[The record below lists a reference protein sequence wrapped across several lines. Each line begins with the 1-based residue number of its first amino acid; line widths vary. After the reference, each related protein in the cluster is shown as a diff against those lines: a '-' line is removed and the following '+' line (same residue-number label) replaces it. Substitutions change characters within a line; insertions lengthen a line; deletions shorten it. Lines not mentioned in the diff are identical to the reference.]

1 MASAP
6 DQLSRAACDEL
17 AARHGVAVKD
27 SLFDVLGAGDGTVA
41 KAAVVRFCQ
50 LDALAHGT
58 CGGAA
63 AAPKTPKAARKTAR
77 EVVRRTL
84 LAKGASRLSKDKG
97 SGRVSDSSV
106 AGIGVAGKA
115 SLGAVGE
122 GSGRVSNEGRARR
135 GTLPKERDAP
145 ADVDGATVAPPQRR
159 RTPSMY
165 LGGAPRE
172 SESEKR
178 LRESIRALG
187 AETRIRMELDRAT
200 AKERRQ
206 KRLEALRVQAEQALA
221 SLEELPE
228 VEKRRVR
235 NQGILSLYT
244 PENLT
249 KREKIRED
257 PRVENI
263 LGKWWAASLR
273 YDDKDRDEG
282 LNRGEYA
289 AWHARLLA
297 LYAALGLDDDPL
309 TDAEKNKILEEDFA
323 LDSGGAKVVDE
334 EKFLHAVFQVADQ
347 WVEQIDAAQYAEFLE
362 RAYDVVY
369 RELVDADA
377 IKPPDSWLT
386 HVKGK
391 AHRPWDLSRTCD
403 FAAEMY
409 RLKLEGRGKP
419 KVWGQTLSRFV
430 LSHIKER
437 FGPGNYRKQL
447 SGFVQRILQ
456 VVEAPPEDPAIFAWL
471 LLFAQLAGFH
481 SRSSRLPALP
491 PAAEQYV
498 LDTLAASAELISEDS
513 TYSLRACMSS
523 PATKGLVGHVRADAA
538 KKLLLALLKK
548 APFEDE
554 PPEFAKAMESA
565 FRSIVSSKS
574 VGQAELLTLVAAGYV
589 AASCPGVLRAD

>member
-1 MASAP
+1 MGAAASVERALAAAP

-27 SLFDVLGAGDGTVA
+27 SLFDVLGAGNGTVA

-58 CGGAA
+58 CGAAA

-84 LAKGASRLSKDKG
+84 LAKGSGRLSKDKG
-97 SGRVSDSSV
+97 SRMG
-106 AGIGVAGKA
+106 
-115 SLGAVGE
+115 
-122 GSGRVSNEGRARR
+122 EGRARR
-135 GTLPKERDAP
+135 GTLPKEKDAP

-235 NQGILSLYT
+235 NQGILALYT
-244 PENLT
+244 PENLV

-282 LNRGEYA
+282 LNRSEYA

-309 TDAEKNKILEEDFA
+309 TDAEKNRILEEDFA

-347 WVEQIDAAQYAEFLE
+347 WVENIDAAQYAEFLE

-386 HVKGK
+386 HLKGK
-391 AHRPWDLSRTCD
+391 AHKPWELHRTCE

-419 KVWGQTLSRFV
+419 KVWGQTLGRFV

-447 SGFVQRILQ
+447 GGFVQRILQ

-498 LDTLAASAELISEDS
+498 LDTLAASAELISEDDP
-513 TYSLRACMSS
+513 TYALTACMSS
-523 PATKGLVGHVRADAA
+523 PATKALVGHIRADAA
-538 KKLLLALLKK
+538 KKLLLSLLKK
-548 APFEDE
+548 EPFEDE

-565 FRSIVSSKS
+565 FRSIVADKK
-574 VGQAELLTLVAAGYV
+574 VGQAEILTLVAAGYV

>member
-1 MASAP
+1 MGAASSVERALAAAP

-27 SLFDVLGAGDGTVA
+27 SLFDVLGAGNGTVA

-50 LDALAHGT
+50 LDALAHGS
-58 CGGAA
+58 CGAA
-63 AAPKTPKAARKTAR
+63 AAAPRTPKAARKTAR

-84 LAKGASRLSKDKG
+84 LAKGSGRLSKGKG
-97 SGRVSDSSV
+97 TMG
-106 AGIGVAGKA
+106 
-115 SLGAVGE
+115 
-122 GSGRVSNEGRARR
+122 EGRARR
-135 GTLPKERDAP
+135 GTLPKEKDAP

-235 NQGILSLYT
+235 NQGILSLYS
-244 PENLT
+244 PENLM

-282 LNRGEYA
+282 LNRSEYA

-323 LDSGGAKVVDE
+323 LDSGGSRIVDE
-334 EKFLHAVFQVADQ
+334 EKFLSAPVA
-347 WVEQIDAAQYAEFLE
+347 
-362 RAYDVVY
+362 RA
-369 RELVDADA
+369 
-377 IKPPDSWLT
+377 K
-386 HVKGK
+386 
-391 AHRPWDLSRTCD
+391 
-403 FAAEMY
+403 
-409 RLKLEGRGKP
+409 
-419 KVWGQTLSRFV
+419 
-430 LSHIKER
+430 
-437 FGPGNYRKQL
+437 
-447 SGFVQRILQ
+447 
-456 VVEAPPEDPAIFAWL
+456 
-471 LLFAQLAGFH
+471 LAGPFVP
-481 SRSSRLPALP
+481 SWRDSSG
-491 PAAEQYV
+491 
-498 LDTLAASAELISEDS
+498 SM
-513 TYSLRACMSS
+513 SLQRR
-523 PATKGLVGHVRADAA
+523 T
-538 KKLLLALLKK
+538 
-548 APFEDE
+548 
-554 PPEFAKAMESA
+554 
-565 FRSIVSSKS
+565 
-574 VGQAELLTLVAAGYV
+574 
-589 AASCPGVLRAD
+589 

>member
-1 MASAP
+1 MGAAASVERALAAAP

-27 SLFDVLGAGDGTVA
+27 SLFDVLGAGNGTVA

-58 CGGAA
+58 CGAA

-84 LAKGASRLSKDKG
+84 LAKGSGRLSKDKG
-97 SGRVSDSSV
+97 AGR
-106 AGIGVAGKA
+106 A
-115 SLGAVGE
+115 SNGTMDAVG
-122 GSGRVSNEGRARR
+122 EGRARR
-135 GTLPKERDAP
+135 GTLPKEKDAP

-244 PENLT
+244 PENLV

-282 LNRGEYA
+282 LNRSEYA
-289 AWHARLLA
+289 AWHSRLLA

-309 TDAEKNKILEEDFA
+309 TDAEKNRILEEDFA

-347 WVEQIDAAQYAEFLE
+347 WVENIDAAQYAEFLE

-386 HVKGK
+386 HLKGK
-391 AHRPWDLSRTCD
+391 ALKPWDLNRTCE

-419 KVWGQTLSRFV
+419 KVWGQTLGRFV

-498 LDTLAASAELISEDS
+498 LDTLAASAELISEDDP
-513 TYSLRACMSS
+513 TYSLTACMER
-523 PATKGLVGHVRADAA
+523 PGNKALVGHIRADAA
-538 KKLLLALLKK
+538 KKLLLSLLKK
-548 APFEDE
+548 EPFENE

-565 FRSIVSSKS
+565 FRSIVSNKS
-574 VGQAELLTLVAAGYV
+574 VGQAVLLTLVAAGYV

>member
-1 MASAP
+1 MGAAASVERALAAAP

-27 SLFDVLGAGDGTVA
+27 SLFDVLGAGNGTVA

-84 LAKGASRLSKDKG
+84 LAKGSGRLSKDKG
-97 SGRVSDSSV
+97 RSMG
-106 AGIGVAGKA
+106 
-115 SLGAVGE
+115 
-122 GSGRVSNEGRARR
+122 EGRARR
-135 GTLPKERDAP
+135 GTLPKEKDAP
-145 ADVDGATVAPPQRR
+145 ADLPDGATVAPPQRR

-235 NQGILSLYT
+235 NQGILSLYS
-244 PENLT
+244 PENLM

-273 YDDKDRDEG
+273 FDDKDRDEG
-282 LNRGEYA
+282 LNRSEYA

-323 LDSGGAKVVDE
+323 LDSGGTNVCPRPRYACA
-334 EKFLHAVFQVADQ
+334 HATP
-347 WVEQIDAAQYAEFLE
+347 EAARRRRQAGPRHPLPRQARRQRCSLE
-362 RAYDVVY
+362 RPIV
-369 RELVDADA
+369 
-377 IKPPDSWLT
+377 
-386 HVKGK
+386 
-391 AHRPWDLSRTCD
+391 
-403 FAAEMY
+403 
-409 RLKLEGRGKP
+409 
-419 KVWGQTLSRFV
+419 
-430 LSHIKER
+430 
-437 FGPGNYRKQL
+437 
-447 SGFVQRILQ
+447 
-456 VVEAPPEDPAIFAWL
+456 
-471 LLFAQLAGFH
+471 LAGH
-481 SRSSRLPALP
+481 
-491 PAAEQYV
+491 
-498 LDTLAASAELISEDS
+498 
-513 TYSLRACMSS
+513 
-523 PATKGLVGHVRADAA
+523 GLVRVMTGD
-538 KKLLLALLKK
+538 
-548 APFEDE
+548 
-554 PPEFAKAMESA
+554 S
-565 FRSIVSSKS
+565 
-574 VGQAELLTLVAAGYV
+574 
-589 AASCPGVLRAD
+589 

>member
-1 MASAP
+1 MTHVR
-6 DQLSRAACDEL
+6 QLD
-17 AARHGVAVKD
+17 
-27 SLFDVLGAGDGTVA
+27 GAGHDLSIRA
-41 KAAVVRFCQ
+41 
-50 LDALAHGT
+50 GT
-58 CGGAA
+58 CGAA
-63 AAPKTPKAARKTAR
+63 AAAARTPKAARKTAR

-84 LAKGASRLSKDKG
+84 LAKGSGRLSKDKG
-97 SGRVSDSSV
+97 SGRTMD
-106 AGIGVAGKA
+106 
-115 SLGAVGE
+115 AVG
-122 GSGRVSNEGRARR
+122 EGRARR
-135 GTLPKERDAP
+135 GTLPKEKDAP
-145 ADVDGATVAPPQRR
+145 ADLPDGATVAPPQRR

-235 NQGILSLYT
+235 NQGILSLYS
-244 PENLT
+244 PENLV

-282 LNRGEYA
+282 LNRSEYA
-289 AWHARLLA
+289 AWHSRLLA

-347 WVEQIDAAQYAEFLE
+347 WVDAIDAAQYSEFLE

-377 IKPPDSWLT
+377 IKPPDSW
-386 HVKGK
+386 V
-391 AHRPWDLSRTCD
+391 
-403 FAAEMY
+403 
-409 RLKLEGRGKP
+409 
-419 KVWGQTLSRFV
+419 
-430 LSHIKER
+430 
-437 FGPGNYRKQL
+437 
-447 SGFVQRILQ
+447 
-456 VVEAPPEDPAIFAWL
+456 
-471 LLFAQLAGFH
+471 
-481 SRSSRLPALP
+481 
-491 PAAEQYV
+491 
-498 LDTLAASAELISEDS
+498 DS
-513 TYSLRACMSS
+513 L
-523 PATKGLVGHVRADAA
+523 
-538 KKLLLALLKK
+538 
-548 APFEDE
+548 
-554 PPEFAKAMESA
+554 
-565 FRSIVSSKS
+565 
-574 VGQAELLTLVAAGYV
+574 
-589 AASCPGVLRAD
+589 

>member
-1 MASAP
+1 MGAAASVERALAAAP

-27 SLFDVLGAGDGTVA
+27 SLFDVLGAGNGTVA

-58 CGGAA
+58 CGAAA
-63 AAPKTPKAARKTAR
+63 AAPRTPKAARKTAR

-84 LAKGASRLSKDKG
+84 LAKGASRLSKGSDKG
-97 SGRVSDSSV
+97 SSRLSDGSIDTLLAKGSSRLSN
-106 AGIGVAGKA
+106 GTMDKA
-115 SLGAVGE
+115 SLDAVG
-122 GSGRVSNEGRARR
+122 EGRARR
-135 GTLPKERDAP
+135 GTLPKEKDAP

-235 NQGILSLYT
+235 NQGILALYT
-244 PENLT
+244 PENLV

-282 LNRGEYA
+282 LNRSEYA
-289 AWHARLLA
+289 AWHSRLLA

-309 TDAEKNKILEEDFA
+309 TDAEKNRILEEDFA

-347 WVEQIDAAQYAEFLE
+347 WVENIDAAQYAEFLE

-386 HVKGK
+386 HLKGK
-391 AHRPWDLSRTCD
+391 AHKPWELNRTCE

-419 KVWGQTLSRFV
+419 KVWGQTLGRFV
-430 LSHIKER
+430 LSHIKASCRVDVE
-437 FGPGNYRKQL
+437 NY
-447 SGFVQRILQ
+447 FH
-456 VVEAPPEDPAIFAWL
+456 
-471 LLFAQLAGFH
+471 AGGTQAASCTASAFYK
-481 SRSSRLPALP
+481 SSRRRPRTRRSSPGYCCSRNWRVSTRGPARIVMPRGRNRGRNAVSRRLRP
-491 PAAEQYV
+491 
-498 LDTLAASAELISEDS
+498 LISEDDP
-513 TYSLRACMSS
+513 TYSMHGETGPQQSLGTSSRTPTVWLAEEGALRERTARSS
-523 PATKGLVGHVRADAA
+523 PR
-538 KKLLLALLKK
+538 
-548 APFEDE
+548 PWS
-554 PPEFAKAMESA
+554 P
-565 FRSIVSSKS
+565 RSGPSSPTRPW
-574 VGQAELLTLVAAGYV
+574 GRPR
-589 AASCPGVLRAD
+589 C

>member
-1 MASAP
+1 MGAAASVERALAAAP

-27 SLFDVLGAGDGTVA
+27 SLFDVLGAGNGTVA

-58 CGGAA
+58 CGAAA

-84 LAKGASRLSKDKG
+84 LAKGSGRLSKDKG
-97 SGRVSDSSV
+97 SGM
-106 AGIGVAGKA
+106 G
-115 SLGAVGE
+115 
-122 GSGRVSNEGRARR
+122 EGRARR

-257 PRVENI
+257 PRVEAI

-282 LNRGEYA
+282 LNRSEYA

-347 WVEQIDAAQYAEFLE
+347 WVEDIDAARYAEFLE

-377 IKPPDSWLT
+377 IKPPNSWLT

-391 AHRPWDLSRTCD
+391 AHRPWDLSRTCE

-419 KVWGQTLSRFV
+419 KVWGQTLGRFV
-430 LSHIKER
+430 
-437 FGPGNYRKQL
+437 
-447 SGFVQRILQ
+447 
-456 VVEAPPEDPAIFAWL
+456 
-471 LLFAQLAGFH
+471 
-481 SRSSRLPALP
+481 
-491 PAAEQYV
+491 
-498 LDTLAASAELISEDS
+498 
-513 TYSLRACMSS
+513 
-523 PATKGLVGHVRADAA
+523 
-538 KKLLLALLKK
+538 
-548 APFEDE
+548 
-554 PPEFAKAMESA
+554 A
-565 FRSIVSSKS
+565 FPC
-574 VGQAELLTLVAAGYV
+574 GELLRRPL
-589 AASCPGVLRAD
+589 

>member
-1 MASAP
+1 
-6 DQLSRAACDEL
+6 
-17 AARHGVAVKD
+17 
-27 SLFDVLGAGDGTVA
+27 
-41 KAAVVRFCQ
+41 
-50 LDALAHGT
+50 
-58 CGGAA
+58 
-63 AAPKTPKAARKTAR
+63 
-77 EVVRRTL
+77 
-84 LAKGASRLSKDKG
+84 
-97 SGRVSDSSV
+97 
-106 AGIGVAGKA
+106 
-115 SLGAVGE
+115 
-122 GSGRVSNEGRARR
+122 
-135 GTLPKERDAP
+135 
-145 ADVDGATVAPPQRR
+145 
-159 RTPSMY
+159 MY

-235 NQGILSLYT
+235 NQGILSLYS
-244 PENLT
+244 PENLV

-282 LNRGEYA
+282 LNRSEYA
-289 AWHARLLA
+289 AWHSRLLA

-347 WVEQIDAAQYAEFLE
+347 WVDAIDAAQYSEFLE

-386 HVKGK
+386 HLKGK
-391 AHRPWDLSRTCD
+391 ALKPWDLNRTCE

-498 LDTLAASAELISEDS
+498 LDTLAASAELISEDGP
-513 TYSLRACMSS
+513 TYSLTACMNN
-523 PATKGLVGHVRADAA
+523 AGNKALVGHVRADAA
-538 KKLLLALLKK
+538 KKLLLSLLKK